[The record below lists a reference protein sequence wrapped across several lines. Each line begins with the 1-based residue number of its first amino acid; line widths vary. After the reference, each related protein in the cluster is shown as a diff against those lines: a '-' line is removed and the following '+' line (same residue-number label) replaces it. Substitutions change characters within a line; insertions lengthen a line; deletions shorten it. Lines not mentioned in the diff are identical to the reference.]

1 MDMFDHI
8 LSSRIKAMR
17 EYDLIIIGGGAS
29 GLLLAINGKK
39 DGIKNILLVEKDPI
53 LGGALN
59 SADYN
64 ISEKGNL
71 TGIEYKESLLKEFNE
86 LNIDVKLNTMVL
98 KIEDSNEIL
107 CTSSEYGVEK
117 IKGKNI
123 IIANGGKEKSRNAV
137 QIPGDRTAGVLTVGM
152 AKKIF
157 GIKNMVP
164 GKNIF
169 IVGDSTLYMIQE
181 DLKKHNIKVSGVIT
195 DKNKNEVF
203 DLSENLYPG
212 YEIISIHGEGRVS
225 SVTIKNGDEK
235 KNIKCDTVIF
245 AYPMISDG
253 LVALR
258 SGLKLN
264 PNTTGP
270 AVDENL
276 ETSSKNIYAC
286 GNAIYI
292 HKSIEE
298 IEDECKKLIKTIS

>member
-1 MDMFDHI
+1 
-8 LSSRIKAMR
+8 MR

-29 GLLLAINGKK
+29 GLLSAINGKK

-137 QIPGDRTAGVLTVGM
+137 QIPGDRTAGVLTVGV

-181 DLKKHNIKVSGVIT
+181 DLKKHNIKVSGIIT

-203 DLSENLYPG
+203 DLSENLYHG
-212 YEIISIHGEGRVS
+212 YEIVSIHGEGRVS

-264 PNTTGP
+264 PSTTGP

>member
-1 MDMFDHI
+1 
-8 LSSRIKAMR
+8 MR
-17 EYDLIIIGGGAS
+17 EYDLIIIGGGAA
-29 GLLLAINGKK
+29 GLLSAINGKK

-86 LNIDVKLNTMVL
+86 LNIDLKLNTMVL

-107 CTSSEYGVEK
+107 CTSSECGVEK

-164 GKNIF
+164 GKNVF
-169 IVGDSTLYMIQE
+169 IVGDNTLYMIQE
-181 DLKKHNIKVSGVIT
+181 DLKKHNIKVSGIIT

-203 DLSENLYPG
+203 DLSENLYSG

-235 KNIKCDTVIF
+235 KDIKCDTVIF

>member
-1 MDMFDHI
+1 
-8 LSSRIKAMR
+8 MR

-29 GLLLAINGKK
+29 GLLSAINGKK

-59 SADYN
+59 STDYN

-107 CTSSEYGVEK
+107 CTSSECGVEK

-181 DLKKHNIKVSGVIT
+181 DLKKHNIKVSGIIT

-203 DLSENLYPG
+203 DLSENLYSG
-212 YEIISIHGEGRVS
+212 YEIIAIHGEGRVS

-245 AYPMISDG
+245 SYPMISDG

-276 ETSSKNIYAC
+276 ETSSENIYAC

>member
-1 MDMFDHI
+1 
-8 LSSRIKAMR
+8 MR

-29 GLLLAINGKK
+29 GLLSAINGKK

-181 DLKKHNIKVSGVIT
+181 DLKKHNIEVSGIIT

-212 YEIISIHGEGRVS
+212 YEIISIHGEGRLS

>member
-1 MDMFDHI
+1 
-8 LSSRIKAMR
+8 MR
-17 EYDLIIIGGGAS
+17 EYDLIIIGGGAA
-29 GLLLAINGKK
+29 GLLSAINGKK

-53 LGGALN
+53 LGGTLN

-86 LNIDVKLNTMVL
+86 LNIDLKLNTMVL

-107 CTSSEYGVEK
+107 CTSSECGVEK

-181 DLKKHNIKVSGVIT
+181 DLKKHNIKVSGIIT
-195 DKNKNEVF
+195 NKNKNEVF
-203 DLSENLYPG
+203 DLSENLYSG

-225 SVTIKNGDEK
+225 SVTIKNGEEK
-235 KNIKCDTVIF
+235 KDIKCDTVIF

-264 PNTTGP
+264 PSTTGP

-298 IEDECKKLIKTIS
+298 IEDECKKLIQTIS

>member
-1 MDMFDHI
+1 
-8 LSSRIKAMR
+8 MR

-123 IIANGGKEKSRNAV
+123 IITNGGKEKSRNAV

-157 GIKNMVP
+157 GIKNMIP

-181 DLKKHNIKVSGVIT
+181 DLKKHNIKVSGIIT

-203 DLSENLYPG
+203 DLSENLYSG
-212 YEIISIHGEGRVS
+212 YEIIAIHGEGRVS

-264 PNTTGP
+264 PSTTGP

>member
-1 MDMFDHI
+1 
-8 LSSRIKAMR
+8 MR

-29 GLLLAINGKK
+29 GLLSAINGKK

>member
-1 MDMFDHI
+1 
-8 LSSRIKAMR
+8 MR
-17 EYDLIIIGGGAS
+17 EYDLIIIGGGAA
-29 GLLLAINGKK
+29 GLLSAINGKN

-107 CTSSEYGVEK
+107 CTSSECGVEK

-181 DLKKHNIKVSGVIT
+181 DLKKHNIKVSGIIT

-203 DLSENLYPG
+203 DLSENLYSG
-212 YEIISIHGEGRVS
+212 YEIIAIHGDGRVS
-225 SVTIKNGDEK
+225 SVTIKNGEEK
-235 KNIKCDTVIF
+235 KDIKCDTVIF

-264 PNTTGP
+264 PSTTGP

>member
-1 MDMFDHI
+1 
-8 LSSRIKAMR
+8 MR

-29 GLLLAINGKK
+29 GLLSAINGKK

-181 DLKKHNIKVSGVIT
+181 DLKKHNIKVSGIIT
-195 DKNKNEVF
+195 DKNEVF

>member
-1 MDMFDHI
+1 
-8 LSSRIKAMR
+8 MR
-17 EYDLIIIGGGAS
+17 EYDLIIIGGGAA
-29 GLLLAINGKK
+29 GLLSAINGKK

-86 LNIDVKLNTMVL
+86 LNIDLKLNTMVL

-107 CTSSEYGVEK
+107 CTSSECGVEK

-181 DLKKHNIKVSGVIT
+181 DLKKHNIKVSGIIT

-203 DLSENLYPG
+203 DLSENLYSG

-225 SVTIKNGDEK
+225 SVTIKNGEEK
-235 KNIKCDTVIF
+235 KDIKCDTVIF

-264 PNTTGP
+264 PSTTGP
-270 AVDENL
+270 TVDENL

>member
-1 MDMFDHI
+1 
-8 LSSRIKAMR
+8 MR

-29 GLLLAINGKK
+29 GLLSAINGKK

-107 CTSSEYGVEK
+107 CTSSECGVEK

-181 DLKKHNIKVSGVIT
+181 DLKKHNIKVSGIIT

-203 DLSENLYPG
+203 DLSENLYSG

-235 KNIKCDTVIF
+235 KDIKCDTVIF

-276 ETSSKNIYAC
+276 KTSSKNIYAC

>member
-1 MDMFDHI
+1 
-8 LSSRIKAMR
+8 MR

-181 DLKKHNIKVSGVIT
+181 DLKKHNIKVSGIIT

-212 YEIISIHGEGRVS
+212 YEIISIHGEGRLS

-264 PNTTGP
+264 PSTTGP

>member
-1 MDMFDHI
+1 
-8 LSSRIKAMR
+8 MR

-29 GLLLAINGKK
+29 GLLSTINGKK

-71 TGIEYKESLLKEFNE
+71 TGIEYKESLLKEFNK

-181 DLKKHNIKVSGVIT
+181 DLKKHNIKVSGIIT

-264 PNTTGP
+264 PSTTGP

>member
-1 MDMFDHI
+1 
-8 LSSRIKAMR
+8 MR
-17 EYDLIIIGGGAS
+17 EYDLIIIGGGAA
-29 GLLLAINGKK
+29 GLLSAINGKK

-64 ISEKGNL
+64 ISEKGDL

-107 CTSSEYGVEK
+107 CTSSECGVEK

-181 DLKKHNIKVSGVIT
+181 DLKKHNIKVSGIIT

-212 YEIISIHGEGRVS
+212 YEIVSIHGEGRVS

-264 PNTTGP
+264 PSTTGP

>member
-1 MDMFDHI
+1 
-8 LSSRIKAMR
+8 
-17 EYDLIIIGGGAS
+17 
-29 GLLLAINGKK
+29 
-39 DGIKNILLVEKDPI
+39 
-53 LGGALN
+53 
-59 SADYN
+59 
-64 ISEKGNL
+64 
-71 TGIEYKESLLKEFNE
+71 
-86 LNIDVKLNTMVL
+86 MVL

-107 CTSSEYGVEK
+107 CTSSECGVEK

-164 GKNIF
+164 GKNVF

-181 DLKKHNIKVSGVIT
+181 DLKKHNIKVSGIIT

-203 DLSENLYPG
+203 DLSENLYSG

-225 SVTIKNGDEK
+225 SVTIKNGEEK
-235 KNIKCDTVIF
+235 KDIKCDTVIF

-264 PNTTGP
+264 PSTTGP
-270 AVDENL
+270 AVDEHL

>member
-1 MDMFDHI
+1 M
-8 LSSRIKAMR
+8 K

-29 GLLLAINGKK
+29 GLLSAINGKK
-39 DGIKNILLVEKDPI
+39 DGIKNILLVEKDPV

-86 LNIDVKLNTMVL
+86 LNVDVKLNTMVL

-107 CTSSEYGVEK
+107 CTSSECGVEK

-137 QIPGDRTAGVLTVGM
+137 KIPGDRTAGVLTVGM

-157 GIKNMVP
+157 GIKNMIP

-181 DLKKHNIKVSGVIT
+181 DLKKHNIKVSGIIT

-203 DLSENLYPG
+203 DLSENLYSG
-212 YEIISIHGEGRVS
+212 YEIIAIHGEGRVS

-270 AVDENL
+270 AVNENL

>member
-1 MDMFDHI
+1 
-8 LSSRIKAMR
+8 MR

-29 GLLLAINGKK
+29 GLLSAINGKK

-181 DLKKHNIKVSGVIT
+181 DLKKHNIKVSGIIT

-203 DLSENLYPG
+203 NLSENLYPG

-264 PNTTGP
+264 PSTTGP

>member
-1 MDMFDHI
+1 
-8 LSSRIKAMR
+8 MR
-17 EYDLIIIGGGAS
+17 EYDLIIIGGGAA
-29 GLLLAINGKK
+29 GLLSAINGKK

-86 LNIDVKLNTMVL
+86 LNIDAKLNTMVL

-107 CTSSEYGVEK
+107 CTSSECGVEK

-137 QIPGDRTAGVLTVGM
+137 QIPGNRTAGVLTVGM

-169 IVGDSTLYMIQE
+169 IVGDSTIYMIQE
-181 DLKKHNIKVSGVIT
+181 DLKKHNIKVSGIIT

-203 DLSENLYPG
+203 DLSENLYSG
-212 YEIISIHGEGRVS
+212 YEIIAIHGEGRVS

-235 KNIKCDTVIF
+235 KDIKCDTVIF

-264 PNTTGP
+264 PSTTGP

>member
-1 MDMFDHI
+1 
-8 LSSRIKAMR
+8 MR

-29 GLLLAINGKK
+29 GLLSAINGKK

-117 IKGKNI
+117 IKGKKI

-164 GKNIF
+164 GRNIF

-181 DLKKHNIKVSGVIT
+181 DLKKHNIKVSGIIT

-203 DLSENLYPG
+203 NLSENLYSG
-212 YEIISIHGEGRVS
+212 YEIIAIHGEGRVS

-258 SGLKLN
+258 SGIKLN

-276 ETSSKNIYAC
+276 ETSNKNIYAC

-298 IEDECKKLIKTIS
+298 IEDESKKLISTIS

>member
-1 MDMFDHI
+1 
-8 LSSRIKAMR
+8 MR

-181 DLKKHNIKVSGVIT
+181 DLKKHNIKVSGIIT

-212 YEIISIHGEGRVS
+212 YEIVSIHGEGRVS

-264 PNTTGP
+264 PRTNGP

>member
-1 MDMFDHI
+1 
-8 LSSRIKAMR
+8 MR

-157 GIKNMVP
+157 GIKNMIP

-181 DLKKHNIKVSGVIT
+181 DLKKHNIKVSGIIT

-212 YEIISIHGEGRVS
+212 YEIISIHGEGRLS

-264 PNTTGP
+264 PSTTGP

>member
-1 MDMFDHI
+1 
-8 LSSRIKAMR
+8 MR
-17 EYDLIIIGGGAS
+17 EYDLIIIGGGAA
-29 GLLLAINGKK
+29 GLLSAINGKK

-59 SADYN
+59 SVDYN

-86 LNIDVKLNTMVL
+86 LNIDLKLNTMVL

-107 CTSSEYGVEK
+107 CTSSECGVEK

-181 DLKKHNIKVSGVIT
+181 DLKKHNIKVSGIIT

-203 DLSENLYPG
+203 DLSENLYSG

-235 KNIKCDTVIF
+235 KDIKCDTVIF

-264 PNTTGP
+264 PSTTGP

>member
-1 MDMFDHI
+1 
-8 LSSRIKAMR
+8 MR

-29 GLLLAINGKK
+29 GLLSAINGKK

-71 TGIEYKESLLKEFNE
+71 TGIEYKESLLKEFDE

-98 KIEDSNEIL
+98 KIADSNEIL

-181 DLKKHNIKVSGVIT
+181 DLKKHNIKVSGIIT

-212 YEIISIHGEGRVS
+212 YEIVSIHGEGRVS

-264 PNTTGP
+264 PSTTGP

>member
-1 MDMFDHI
+1 
-8 LSSRIKAMR
+8 MR

-71 TGIEYKESLLKEFNE
+71 TGIEYKKSLLKEFNE

-107 CTSSEYGVEK
+107 CTSSECGVEK

-181 DLKKHNIKVSGVIT
+181 DLKKHNIKVSGIIT

-212 YEIISIHGEGRVS
+212 YEIISIHGEGRLS

-276 ETSSKNIYAC
+276 ETSNKNIYAC

-298 IEDECKKLIKTIS
+298 IEDESKKLISTIS

>member
-1 MDMFDHI
+1 
-8 LSSRIKAMR
+8 MR

-29 GLLLAINGKK
+29 GLLSAINGKK

-86 LNIDVKLNTMVL
+86 LNVDVKLNTMVL

-107 CTSSEYGVEK
+107 CTSSECGVEK

-157 GIKNMVP
+157 GIKNMIP

-181 DLKKHNIKVSGVIT
+181 DLKKHNIKVSGIIT
-195 DKNKNEVF
+195 DKNEVF
-203 DLSENLYPG
+203 DLSENLYSG
-212 YEIISIHGEGRVS
+212 YEIIAIHGEGRVS

-298 IEDECKKLIKTIS
+298 IEDECKKLISTIS

>member
-1 MDMFDHI
+1 
-8 LSSRIKAMR
+8 MR

-29 GLLLAINGKK
+29 GLLSAINGKK
-39 DGIKNILLVEKDPI
+39 DGIKNILLVEKDPV

-86 LNIDVKLNTMVL
+86 LNVDVKLNTMVL

-107 CTSSEYGVEK
+107 CTSSECGVEK

-137 QIPGDRTAGVLTVGM
+137 KIPGNRTAGVLTVGM

-157 GIKNMVP
+157 GIKNMIP

-181 DLKKHNIKVSGVIT
+181 DLKKHNIKVSGIIT

-203 DLSENLYPG
+203 DLSENLYSG
-212 YEIISIHGEGRVS
+212 YEIIAIHGEGRVS

-235 KNIKCDTVIF
+235 KNIKCGTVIF
-245 AYPMISDG
+245 SYPMISDG

-298 IEDECKKLIKTIS
+298 IEDECKKLISTIS

>member
-1 MDMFDHI
+1 
-8 LSSRIKAMR
+8 MR

-39 DGIKNILLVEKDPI
+39 DGIKNILLVEKDSI

-157 GIKNMVP
+157 GIKNMIP

-181 DLKKHNIKVSGVIT
+181 DLKKHNIKVSGIIT

-203 DLSENLYPG
+203 DLSENLYSG
-212 YEIISIHGEGRVS
+212 YEIIAIHGEGRVS

-264 PNTTGP
+264 PSTTGP

-276 ETSSKNIYAC
+276 ETSNKNIYAC

>member
-1 MDMFDHI
+1 
-8 LSSRIKAMR
+8 MR
-17 EYDLIIIGGGAS
+17 EYDLIIIGGGAA
-29 GLLLAINGKK
+29 GLLSAINGKK

-107 CTSSEYGVEK
+107 CTSSECGVEK

-181 DLKKHNIKVSGVIT
+181 DLKKHNIKVSGIIT

-212 YEIISIHGEGRVS
+212 YEIVSIHGEGRVS

-264 PNTTGP
+264 PSTTGP

-276 ETSSKNIYAC
+276 VNSCNIIFDC

>member
-1 MDMFDHI
+1 
-8 LSSRIKAMR
+8 MR
-17 EYDLIIIGGGAS
+17 EYDLIIIGGGAA
-29 GLLLAINGKK
+29 GLLSAINGKK

-107 CTSSEYGVEK
+107 CTSSECGVEK

-181 DLKKHNIKVSGVIT
+181 DLKKHNIKVSGIIT

-212 YEIISIHGEGRVS
+212 YEIVSIHGEGRVS

-264 PNTTGP
+264 PSTTSP

>member
-1 MDMFDHI
+1 
-8 LSSRIKAMR
+8 MR

-29 GLLLAINGKK
+29 GLLSAINGKK

-64 ISEKGNL
+64 ISEKDNL

-107 CTSSEYGVEK
+107 CTSSECGVEK

-123 IIANGGKEKSRNAV
+123 IISNGGKEKSRNAV

-181 DLKKHNIKVSGVIT
+181 DLKKHNIKVSGIIT

-203 DLSENLYPG
+203 DLSENLYSG

-264 PNTTGP
+264 PSTTGP

>member
-1 MDMFDHI
+1 
-8 LSSRIKAMR
+8 MR
-17 EYDLIIIGGGAS
+17 EYDLIIIGGGAA
-29 GLLLAINGKK
+29 GLLSAINGKK

-71 TGIEYKESLLKEFNE
+71 TGIEYKEILLKEFNE
-86 LNIDVKLNTMVL
+86 LNIDLKLNTMVL

-107 CTSSEYGVEK
+107 CTSSECGVEK

-164 GKNIF
+164 GKNVF
-169 IVGDSTLYMIQE
+169 IVGDNTLYMIQE
-181 DLKKHNIKVSGVIT
+181 DLKKHNIKVSGIIT

-203 DLSENLYPG
+203 DLSENLYSG

-225 SVTIKNGDEK
+225 SVTIKNGEEK
-235 KNIKCDTVIF
+235 KDIKCDTVIF

-264 PNTTGP
+264 PSTTGP
-270 AVDENL
+270 AVDDNL

>member
-1 MDMFDHI
+1 
-8 LSSRIKAMR
+8 MR

-86 LNIDVKLNTMVL
+86 FNIDVKLNTMVL

-107 CTSSEYGVEK
+107 CTISECGVEK

-181 DLKKHNIKVSGVIT
+181 DLKKHNIKVSGIIT

-203 DLSENLYPG
+203 DLSENLYSG
-212 YEIISIHGEGRVS
+212 YEIIAIHGEGRVS

-245 AYPMISDG
+245 SYPMISDG
-253 LVALR
+253 LIALR

-298 IEDECKKLIKTIS
+298 IEDECKKLISNIS

>member
-1 MDMFDHI
+1 
-8 LSSRIKAMR
+8 MR
-17 EYDLIIIGGGAS
+17 EYDLIIIGGGAA
-29 GLLLAINGKK
+29 GLLSAINGKK

-86 LNIDVKLNTMVL
+86 LNIDLKLNTMVL

-107 CTSSEYGVEK
+107 CTSSECGVEK

-181 DLKKHNIKVSGVIT
+181 DLKKHNIKVSGIIT

-203 DLSENLYPG
+203 DLSENLYSG

-235 KNIKCDTVIF
+235 KDIKCDTVIF

-264 PNTTGP
+264 PSTTGP

>member
-1 MDMFDHI
+1 
-8 LSSRIKAMR
+8 MR

>member
-1 MDMFDHI
+1 
-8 LSSRIKAMR
+8 MR
-17 EYDLIIIGGGAS
+17 EYDLIIIGGGAA
-29 GLLLAINGKK
+29 GLLSAINGKK

-86 LNIDVKLNTMVL
+86 LNIDLKLNTMVL

-107 CTSSEYGVEK
+107 CTSSECGVEK

-164 GKNIF
+164 GKNVF
-169 IVGDSTLYMIQE
+169 IVGDNTLYMIQE
-181 DLKKHNIKVSGVIT
+181 DLKKHNIKVSGIIT

-203 DLSENLYPG
+203 DLSENLYSG

-235 KNIKCDTVIF
+235 KDIKCDTVIF

-264 PNTTGP
+264 PSTTGP

>member
-1 MDMFDHI
+1 
-8 LSSRIKAMR
+8 MR

-29 GLLLAINGKK
+29 GLLSAINGKK
-39 DGIKNILLVEKDPI
+39 DGIKNILLVEKDPV

-71 TGIEYKESLLKEFNE
+71 TGIEYKENLLKEFNE

-107 CTSSEYGVEK
+107 CTSSECGVEK

-181 DLKKHNIKVSGVIT
+181 DLKKHNIKVSGIIT

-203 DLSENLYPG
+203 DLSENLYSG
-212 YEIISIHGEGRVS
+212 YEIIAIHGEGRVS

-235 KNIKCDTVIF
+235 KKIKCDTVIF

>member
-1 MDMFDHI
+1 
-8 LSSRIKAMR
+8 MR

-39 DGIKNILLVEKDPI
+39 DGIENILLVEKDPI

-71 TGIEYKESLLKEFNE
+71 TGIEYKENLLKEFNE

-181 DLKKHNIKVSGVIT
+181 DLKKHNIKVSGIIT

-212 YEIISIHGEGRVS
+212 YEIISIHGEGRLS

>member
-1 MDMFDHI
+1 
-8 LSSRIKAMR
+8 MR
-17 EYDLIIIGGGAS
+17 EYDLIIIGGGAA
-29 GLLLAINGKK
+29 GLLSAINGKK

-86 LNIDVKLNTMVL
+86 LNIDLKLNTMVL

-107 CTSSEYGVEK
+107 CTSSECGVEK

-164 GKNIF
+164 GKNVF

-181 DLKKHNIKVSGVIT
+181 DLKKHNIKVSGIIT

-203 DLSENLYPG
+203 DLSENLYSG

-235 KNIKCDTVIF
+235 KDIKCDTVIF

-264 PNTTGP
+264 PSTTGP

-298 IEDECKKLIKTIS
+298 IEDECKRLIKTIS

>member
-1 MDMFDHI
+1 
-8 LSSRIKAMR
+8 MR

-29 GLLLAINGKK
+29 GLLSAINGKK

-86 LNIDVKLNTMVL
+86 LDVDVKLNTMVL

-117 IKGKNI
+117 MKGKNI

-181 DLKKHNIKVSGVIT
+181 DLKKHNIEVSGIIT

-212 YEIISIHGEGRVS
+212 YEIISIHGEGRLS

>member
-1 MDMFDHI
+1 
-8 LSSRIKAMR
+8 MR

-29 GLLLAINGKK
+29 GLLSAINVKK

-86 LNIDVKLNTMVL
+86 INIDVKLNTMVL